1 MVMKDKISKKREENS
16 SLLVSIDSK
25 IKTGLLIG
33 ILFGLFTQC
42 NTDLLDHKKKNH
54 DQDTAAIL
62 LFLANQDPGE
72 QYSGGLTTTFDTT
85 VNAFDLVAS
94 NLRDGGNIDFQGGNS
109 FFNRLWVQGG
119 NSASDGLGPVF
130 NSTSCNGCHVKDGRG
145 TPPASG
151 SSSFTTML
159 IRVSKNGKD
168 PITGGPVGLDNYG
181 LQINDHGVTGPPLVP
196 GEATTTVTFAEE
208 PGNFPDGE
216 AYSLRRPTFT
226 ISAWAFGT
234 PPVVNQSPRTS
245 PMIPGLGLLEAI
257 PEATIRSFADENDA
271 DGDGISGKPNTV
283 WDAKLQKKVLGRFG
297 WKANEPNLTQQNQGA
312 FLGDIGIT
320 SPLFPTQNCTAAQTN
335 CLASTPGNNG
345 TAEGTEISTRTA
357 DLVTLYT
364 KLVSVPGRRNWTHP
378 DVVRGKQLFS
388 DIGCNACHKPY
399 IYTGYSEGFPE
410 ISFQHIKP
418 YTDLLLHDMGTD
430 LADNREDFEAS
441 GSEWRTAPLWG
452 TGLVQKVNGHNNLL
466 HDGRARGHKEAILW
480 HGGEALTSRNKFVNL
495 PKADRDKL
503 ILFLESL

>member
-1 MVMKDKISKKREENS
+1 MKIKES
-16 SLLVSIDSK
+16 STIYCFKVSIYSK
-25 IKTGLLIG
+25 IRMGLFIG
-33 ILFGLFTQC
+33 ILFGFFTQC
-42 NTDLLDHKKKNH
+42 LPDIFNHKKKNH
-54 DQDTAAIL
+54 DQDMAVLL
-62 LFLANQDPGE
+62 LFLANMDPGE

-85 VNAFDLVAS
+85 VNAFDLAS
-94 NLRDGGNIDFQGGNS
+94 ANLREGGNIDFQGGNS
-109 FFNRLWVQGG
+109 FFNRVWVQGG

-145 TPPASG
+145 TPPANG
-151 SSSFTTML
+151 SNVFSTML

-181 LQINDHGVTGPPLVP
+181 LQINNRGVAGPPVVP
-196 GEATTTVTFAEE
+196 AEATTTVTFAEE

-226 ISAWAFGT
+226 ISNWNFGV
-234 PPVVNQSPRTS
+234 PALVNQSPRTS

-257 PEATIRSFADENDA
+257 PESTILSFADENDS
-271 DGDGISGKPNTV
+271 DGDGISGKPNLV

-297 WKANEPNLTQQNQGA
+297 WKANEPSLFQQNQGA

-320 SPLFPTQNCTAAQTN
+320 SPLFPNQNCVGAQAN
-335 CLASTPGNNG
+335 CFASPAGNNG
-345 TAEGTEISTRTA
+345 NPEGAEISNKTAE
-357 DLVTLYT
+357 LVTFYT
-364 KLVSVPGRRNWTHP
+364 KLLSIPGRRNWTQP
-378 DVVRGKQLFS
+378 DVIRGKEIFS
-388 DIGCNACHKPY
+388 EIGCNSCHKPY
-399 IYTGYSEGFPE
+399 IFTGRSEGFPE

-418 YTDLLLHDMGTD
+418 YTDLLLHDMGSD

-441 GSEWRTAPLWG
+441 GTEWRTPPLWG
-452 TGLVQKVNGHNNLL
+452 TGLVQKVNGHNHLL

-495 PKADRDKL
+495 SKADRDKL

>member
-1 MVMKDKISKKREENS
+1 MKN
-16 SLLVSIDSK
+16 K
-25 IKTGLLIG
+25 IKKMKEEFSSFKVSTYSNIRKGFLFG
-33 ILFGLFTQC
+33 ILFVLFSQC
-42 NTDLLDHKKKNH
+42 GILDPKKKNN
-54 DQDTAAIL
+54 DLELATIL
-62 LFLANQDPGE
+62 LVLQNLDPGE
-72 QYSGGLTTTFDTT
+72 QYSGGFTTTFDST
-85 VNAFDLVAS
+85 VNAFDLVAA

-151 SSSFTTML
+151 SSVFSTML

-181 LQINDHGVTGPPLVP
+181 LQINDHGVAGPPLVP

-208 PGNFPDGE
+208 PGTFPDGE

-257 PEATIRSFADENDA
+257 PESTILSFADPNDL

-320 SPLFPTQNCTAAQTN
+320 SPLFPTQNCTAAQAN

-345 TAEGTEISTRTA
+345 TAEGTEISKKTA

-364 KLVSVPGRRNWTHP
+364 RLVSVPGRRNWTNA
-378 DVVRGKQLFS
+378 DVVRGKELFTQV
-388 DIGCNACHKPY
+388 GCNACHKPY
-399 IYTGYSEGFPE
+399 IFTGAIDGFPE

-418 YTDLLLHDMGTD
+418 YTDLLLHDMGID
-430 LADNREDFEAS
+430 LADNREDFEAT
-441 GSEWRTAPLWG
+441 GTEWRTPPLWG
-452 TGLVQKVNGHNNLL
+452 TGLIQKVNGHNNLL

-480 HGGEALTSRNKFVNL
+480 HGGEALNSKNKFIAL